1 MYSKIDHVGIAVKS
15 LSEALRVYSE
25 AMGLRVD
32 RIEDVPEQ
40 GTRVSILPIG
50 ESRLELLE
58 PAGADSPVARFLT
71 KRGEGLHHICLRVEN
86 IAQEINKLLAAGVRM
101 IDQTPRR
108 GADGCLVAFVHP
120 ASARG
125 VLIELSQ
132 PE

>member
-40 GTRVSILPIG
+40 GTRVAILPIG

-71 KRGEGLHHICLRVEN
+71 KRGEGLHHI
-86 IAQEINKLLAAGVRM
+86 
-101 IDQTPRR
+101 
-108 GADGCLVAFVHP
+108 
-120 ASARG
+120 
-125 VLIELSQ
+125 
-132 PE
+132 